1 MRMGW
6 WGVFGMSILI
16 PHRESTATSREPP
29 EAARAVK
36 WPPVGIGALL
46 RSPRAWLALRKELR
60 CPVDHRGARL
70 RFADGTEEYVFRET
84 VVAGA
89 KPVEPCVLIV
99 GFRLRLLR
107 RGAVAHALFRR
118 LSIVN
123 TPLFAGFPGFATKL
137 WLADATTG
145 EYRGV
150 YDWNNAEAAR
160 YYAESLCALLRIGSV
175 RGSVRYHVEPGITR
189 DTYLRGPSP
198 GESVTGWW
206 RLREPLLGAP
216 GRSLAG
222 PSPSRAMTETA
233 DDRD

>member
-1 MRMGW
+1 MARGGTGSRHENGG
-6 WGVFGMSILI
+6 WGVVRMSILI
-16 PHRESTATSREPP
+16 PGRESTTTGHEAD
-29 EAARAVK
+29 AARVRP
-36 WPPVGIGALL
+36 WPRAGIGALL
-46 RSPRAWLALRKELR
+46 RSPRAWLTLRKRLR
-60 CPVDHRGARL
+60 YPVDHRDARL

-89 KPVEPCVLIV
+89 TPVEPCVLVV

-107 RGAVAHALFRR
+107 RAAVGHALFRR

-198 GESVTGWW
+198 GESSTEWW
-206 RLREPLLGAP
+206 CLREPLVGA
-216 GRSLAG
+216 LA
-222 PSPSRAMTETA
+222 
-233 DDRD
+233 